1 MGEIRDRWVAA
12 LRLGEYRQG
21 TEYLRRERAGAVVWC
36 CLGVLCDLY
45 VQEFGQDALEMIHDI
60 DLDNGPRTFTTFNG
74 RSGSLPVPVAGWVGI
89 ARTQE
94 SDLAKMD
101 DRGDSFDVIADAVE
115 NLRLG

>member
-1 MGEIRDRWVAA
+1 
-12 LRLGEYRQG
+12 
-21 TEYLRRERAGAVVWC
+21 
-36 CLGVLCDLY
+36 
-45 VQEFGQDALEMIHDI
+45 
-60 DLDNGPRTFTTFNG
+60 
-74 RSGSLPVPVAGWVGI
+74 VPVAGWVGI